1 MTSICIG
8 LIFLFSFTNCDNF
21 GKRVIS
27 DYKFYPEDK
36 TYMRVLRTSDYRITE
51 FSDINKNV
59 TSIIEYDYNTKLEVK
74 KRYYP
79 VDGNSWFTN
88 LKLKS
93 KSYRISDTLGIDI
106 DYNIDEKITYKE
118 LNYSSREE
126 DVFLFRRIKYDVNSG
141 LNLDDFIEDNS
152 GNNVKERV
160 KRSREGKKDLP
171 NKYKFKDYKTEDYC
185 KLQKKIEI
193 LCTFNFEEHN

>member
-1 MTSICIG
+1 MKSICIG

-51 FSDINKNV
+51 FSDVNKNV

-93 KSYRISDTLGIDI
+93 KSYSVSDTLRIDI
-106 DYNIDEKITYKE
+106 TYNLDGKITYKE
-118 LNYSSREE
+118 LGYNSLE
-126 DVFLFRRIKYDVNSG
+126 DDVSLDRKIAYNAISESKIYDIIV
-141 LNLDDFIEDNS
+141 DHS
-152 GNNVKERV
+152 GNFFLERV
-160 KRSREGKKDLP
+160 KRRREGKKDLP

>member
-1 MTSICIG
+1 MKSICIG

-27 DYKFYPEDK
+27 DYKFNPERK
-36 TYMRVLRTSDYRITE
+36 TYMRELGTSNLRITE

-59 TSIIEYDYNTKLEVK
+59 TSTFEFDYNTKLEVYK
-74 KRYYP
+74 TYYP

-88 LKLKS
+88 QKLRS
-93 KSYRISDTLGIDI
+93 KSYSVSDTLRIDI
-106 DYNIDEKITYKE
+106 DYNIDGKITYKE

>member
-1 MTSICIG
+1 M
-8 LIFLFSFTNCDNF
+8 SFTSCDNF

-27 DYKFYPEDK
+27 DYKFNPERQ
-36 TYMRVLRTSDYRITE
+36 TYMRELGTSNLRITE

-59 TSIIEYDYNTKLEVK
+59 TSTFEFDYNTKLEVK

-93 KSYRISDTLGIDI
+93 KSKSYSVSDTLRIDI
-106 DYNIDEKITYKE
+106 DYNIDGKITYKE
-118 LNYSSREE
+118 LKYDSLKE
-126 DVFLFRRIKYDVNSG
+126 DISLFRRIKYDVNSG
-141 LNLDDFIEDNS
+141 LNLDDFISDHS
-152 GNNVKERV
+152 GNFFLERV

>member
-1 MTSICIG
+1 MKSICIS
-8 LIFLFSFTNCDNF
+8 LIFLLSFTSCDNF

-27 DYKFYPEDK
+27 DYKFNPERQ
-36 TYMRVLRTSDYRITE
+36 TYMRELGTSNLRITE

-59 TSIIEYDYNTKLEVK
+59 TSTFEFDYIKKLEVYK
-74 KRYYP
+74 TYYP

-88 LKLKS
+88 QKLRS
-93 KSYRISDTLGIDI
+93 KSYSVSDTIRIDI
-106 DYNIDEKITYKE
+106 TYNLDGKITYKE
-118 LNYSSREE
+118 LGYNSLE
-126 DVFLFRRIKYDVNSG
+126 DDVSLDRKIAYNAISESKIYDIIV
-141 LNLDDFIEDNS
+141 DHS
-152 GNNVKERV
+152 GNFFLERV
-160 KRSREGKKDLP
+160 KRRREGKKDLP